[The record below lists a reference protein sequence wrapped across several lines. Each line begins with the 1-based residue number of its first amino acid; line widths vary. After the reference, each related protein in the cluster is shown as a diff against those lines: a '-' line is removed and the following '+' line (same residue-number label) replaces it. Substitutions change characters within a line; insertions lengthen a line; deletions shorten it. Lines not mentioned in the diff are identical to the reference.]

1 MGWEEVNQAC
11 RHKKVKR
18 MRLVSKYKSRMK
30 TIRDPR
36 LAFEKHV
43 NNAAKHESMDQLGL
57 ALREWREA
65 ARIRPRDAN
74 VRRELE
80 RLSNILSPPSLAPE
94 PIPSERFASIFNLS
108 VRYWDRN
115 MASAALKEVFDQRV
129 RSNIM

>member
-80 RLSNILSPPSLAPE
+80 RLFNILSPPSLAPE